1 MRRRRHPT
9 LPALAGRNNYLAN
22 DDHEEIG
29 RKVAGAVVLAD
40 EVKRRVEPGI
50 LRFQDLLLRTIPE

>member
-1 MRRRRHPT
+1 M

-50 LRFQDLLLRTIPE
+50 LRFQDLVLRTIPE